1 MLKTQ
6 QYSKDSHLLLYYLA
20 LPIFTYSCFSCESR
34 YFHLFDDSEGIKDG
48 SSHVRKA
55 YGLRSKCFW
64 LPRFV
69 AMKMNNKSLLL
80 PSMPYFTRNLCHR
93 TEKQASLQLERQ
105 MERAIFKSILHILQ
119 YQMSAGECPLTNFH
133 FLNVELELFLSANK
147 IRVTISF
154 TTNRHRSGV
163 LQDDQH

>member
-6 QYSKDSHLLLYYLA
+6 QYSTDSHLLLYCLA
-20 LPIFTYSCFSCESR
+20 LPIFTYSCFSCKSR

-55 YGLRSKCFW
+55 YGLRSKCFC

-80 PSMPYFTRNLCHR
+80 PSMPYFTRKSLPQDRKIGQPSIR
-93 TEKQASLQLERQ
+93 TVDG
-105 MERAIFKSILHILQ
+105 KSDFQVRFTHFVVSNECRR
-119 YQMSAGECPLTNFH
+119 MSI
-133 FLNVELELFLSANK
+133 NK
-147 IRVTISF
+147 FPYMWNWNSF
-154 TTNRHRSGV
+154 
-163 LQDDQH
+163 

>member
-6 QYSKDSHLLLYYLA
+6 QNSIVFHLLLYYLA

-48 SSHVRKA
+48 SSHMRKA

-80 PSMPYFTRNLCHR
+80 HMQAVFYQISLPQDR
-93 TEKQASLQLERQ
+93 KKASLQSDFQVYYTQFVVVSVLNECRR
-105 MERAIFKSILHILQ
+105 MSINTFTSGI
-119 YQMSAGECPLTNFH
+119 A
-133 FLNVELELFLSANK
+133 LFLSAKK